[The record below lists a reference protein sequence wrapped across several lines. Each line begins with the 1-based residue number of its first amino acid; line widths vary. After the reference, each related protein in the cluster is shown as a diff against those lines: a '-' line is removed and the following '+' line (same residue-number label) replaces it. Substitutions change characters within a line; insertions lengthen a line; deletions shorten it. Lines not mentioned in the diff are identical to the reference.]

1 MAATE
6 QGTDPLEDLS
16 DLEETGEG
24 SVLALAD
31 WWPDIPYDATADEA
45 VSAIEAALQSE
56 QADLAP
62 EVFNFVQET
71 SDAMVDAINDG
82 IVPPGQSGGFWLWLA
97 GAGGLTLIAAGSAYA
112 ITQGK
117 ILQWAQSMGW
127 ATLVGPPEPTPAV
140 QAFIESANAAMPL
153 PSVPVPAPVLPTPTQ
168 GQTTVVQGATGITP
182 STVTGGTAEGTSADQ
197 VSAALAVTFVDAMR
211 VVASVFD
218 AFLPNMAPG
227 QVPEALGQ
235 LNTAVNALES
245 QMSQVRN
252 GVWPRGFV
260 GLQEAVNG
268 GLQALHGLE
277 QQVNNLTEQMA
288 TKADSGLEDAITAV
302 KTEADG
308 TAAQVETILGT
319 TVPVLEGELGT
330 LTGQVNQL
338 TDTVD
343 NTVSPEL
350 AQLTTQVQANTDK
363 LNLTDDECLEDLCD
377 TVNNVSKPI
386 ENGGATPSLLRN
398 LGSLLGLGWALSTL
412 FGLMTAVATLLDAP
426 VALQVVVEDVE
437 QLASWAESAA
447 TSIELELP
455 FAPGS

>member
-1 MAATE
+1 
-6 QGTDPLEDLS
+6 
-16 DLEETGEG
+16 
-24 SVLALAD
+24 
-31 WWPDIPYDATADEA
+31 
-45 VSAIEAALQSE
+45 
-56 QADLAP
+56 
-62 EVFNFVQET
+62 
-71 SDAMVDAINDG
+71 
-82 IVPPGQSGGFWLWLA
+82 
-97 GAGGLTLIAAGSAYA
+97 
-112 ITQGK
+112 
-117 ILQWAQSMGW
+117 
-127 ATLVGPPEPTPAV
+127 
-140 QAFIESANAAMPL
+140 
-153 PSVPVPAPVLPTPTQ
+153 
-168 GQTTVVQGATGITP
+168 
-182 STVTGGTAEGTSADQ
+182 
-197 VSAALAVTFVDAMR
+197 
-211 VVASVFD
+211 
-218 AFLPNMAPG
+218 
-227 QVPEALGQ
+227 
-235 LNTAVNALES
+235 
-245 QMSQVRN
+245 
-252 GVWPRGFV
+252 V

-350 AQLTTQVQANTDK
+350 AQLTAQVQANTDK

-447 TSIELELP
+447 VAIELELP